1 MVRRRGQGRRG
12 RRLGHEAA
20 KAAAR
25 GANAGRHAVGRTAGA
40 TRKALNSARRR
51 GREAYKAKLKAGRAA
66 KGGPTRVADARASD
80 RIAKLKKAGKASL
93 RIGKRIGSGAS
104 HVGGRGLDAVGKADA
119 SLMQAD
125 TDDASRIGTASR
137 DLAFRAGRAG
147 VKGVTSSSRFMWRH
161 RKAPVKAAKATAGG
175 ARATVRAARAAAMA
189 IRAAATA
196 VVSAVT
202 SAGLPLIAILAAIL
216 AVVAMIAGMFSFLF
230 GAANSSTDAGGVDNV
245 PAEYLQDVIRAGSVC
260 ETVTPSVIAAQIEAE
275 SNWNPK
281 AGSSAGAQ
289 GIAQFMPMTWA
300 SVGKDGDGDGKAD
313 VWNAHDAIWTQG
325 NYMCGLASQV
335 ETAKKAGK
343 LTGDTLGLTLAAYN
357 AGIGSVLRY
366 GMIPPFGETR
376 NYVQR
381 ILELAQTKYT
391 ATTGGSDGGPTVG
404 SLKPKL
410 VMKADHYHVDIEA
423 MGLRYE
429 RFPDYDTYQCTWWAA
444 MRRNQIGKPV
454 DAHMGNGGQWNDTAR
469 RLGYKVGGSPKPG
482 DAMAFEP
489 GTLGS
494 SGTYGHVAVVEEV
507 KTDGGI
513 VISESGTGFISSQG
527 AVVIREISAAQ
538 LKAVAG
544 HVTFIH

>member
-1 MVRRRGQGRRG
+1 
-12 RRLGHEAA
+12 
-20 KAAAR
+20 
-25 GANAGRHAVGRTAGA
+25 
-40 TRKALNSARRR
+40 
-51 GREAYKAKLKAGRAA
+51 
-66 KGGPTRVADARASD
+66 
-80 RIAKLKKAGKASL
+80 
-93 RIGKRIGSGAS
+93 
-104 HVGGRGLDAVGKADA
+104 
-119 SLMQAD
+119 MQAD

-507 KTDGGI
+507 KADGGI